1 MVAKILSSSSSF
13 NGVSYNTNKAQK
25 DLGELMMVKNFGYL
39 QNATAIMPEEYKNYL
54 KAFSA
59 TNTRVKDK
67 QFHAVISC
75 EGKKFDKHKL
85 KQVAE
90 AWLNEMGYANNPFL
104 IVYHNDTNNNHVHI
118 VSTRINSD
126 GKKVNDSFEK
136 KRAMAA
142 LQKIMQTDVK
152 QVANQDIAEALKF
165 NMSSLAQYKLILEK
179 KGYVILEKGGLLT
192 LRKFDD
198 IQATVPIDKVMKQIS
213 LSDKSENRISQLRAI
228 FEKYRSIHS
237 PEIKILYKPTTN
249 KSLKTPIGYTSD
261 LAIFLKDKFGLD
273 IIFHGKEGKAPYG
286 YTIIDHAN
294 KNIFKGGEIMPLKEF
309 IQKIKSEQNDSSEV
323 LADHLD
329 IKVNDL
335 YEKQAAKSICNE
347 SNLKITAKEKDVGV
361 RDPIKRDQNIII
373 EPFQSKQEY
382 EETYRQSTC
391 EGFELNIS
399 DDIDDEQINGRNRRR
414 EKKARVNTR

>member
-54 KAFSA
+54 KAFVA

-75 EGKKFDKHKL
+75 EGKEFDKNKL
-85 KQVAE
+85 TRIAE
-90 AWLNEMGYANNPFL
+90 AWLDEMGYANNPFL

-118 VSTRINSD
+118 VSARINSD
-126 GKKVNDSFEK
+126 GKKINDSFEK
-136 KRAMAA
+136 KRSMTA

-152 QVANQDIAEALKF
+152 QIVDQDIDKALNF
-165 NMSSLAQYKLILEK
+165 NISSLAQYKLILEK
-179 KGYVILEKGGLLT
+179 KGYVVSENGDLFI

-198 IQATVPIDKVMKQIS
+198 IQVTIPIDRIIEHIS
-213 LSDKSENRISQLRAI
+213 LYNKNEKRVTQLRAI
-228 FEKYRSIHS
+228 FEKYKGVHN

-249 KSLKTPIGYTSD
+249 RSLKIPIGYTSD

-286 YTIIDHAN
+286 YTIIDN
-294 KNIFKGGEIMPLKEF
+294 SNRNVFKGGEIMPLKEF
-309 IQKIKSEQNDSSEV
+309 IQKNNSSTI
-323 LADHLD
+323 LTDHLD
-329 IKVNDL
+329 IKMDDSYL
-335 YEKQAAKSICNE
+335 KQEAVQIRNE
-347 SNLKITAKEKDVGV
+347 SILRITAKEKDVDIRDHIKGV
-361 RDPIKRDQNIII
+361 QNITI
-373 EPFQSKQEY
+373 EPVQSRQ
-382 EETYRQSTC
+382 EETFIEGKVQS
-391 EGFELNIS
+391 FELSIS

-414 EKKARVNTR
+414 EKKSRVNTR

>member
-75 EGKKFDKHKL
+75 EGKEFDKHKL
-85 KQVAE
+85 TQVAE

-152 QVANQDIAEALKF
+152 QVANQDIDKALKF
-165 NMSSLAQYKLILEK
+165 NISSLAQYKLILEK
-179 KGYVILEKGGLLT
+179 KGYVILENGGLLT

-198 IQATVPIDKVMKQIS
+198 IQATVPIDKVMEQIS

-228 FEKYRSIHS
+228 FEKYRSRHS

-294 KNIFKGGEIMPLKEF
+294 KNVFKGGEIMPLKEF
-309 IQKIKSEQNDSSEV
+309 ILKNKSEQNDFSEV

-329 IKVNDL
+329 IKVNDF

-361 RDPIKRDQNIII
+361 RDHIKEDQNKIID
-373 EPFQSKQEY
+373 PFQSKQEY
-382 EETYRQSTC
+382 EETYIESTGQS
-391 EGFELNIS
+391 FALNIS

-414 EKKARVNTR
+414 EKKSRVNTR